1 MIVGETNPRKAKRQ
15 TQRATVGL
23 CLSFVGSH
31 TPMESTLAHRSLTRM
46 WLLPAWSQRIC
57 QPGLS
62 PGLYFAL
69 GQCESRA
76 VWPVAENLPA
86 IHRTKYETHPSLCW
100 NLRRW
105 R

>member
-1 MIVGETNPRKAKRQ
+1 MIGGETKPRKAKRQ
-15 TQRATVGL
+15 SQRATVGL

-46 WLLPAWSQRIC
+46 WLLPALSQRIC

-69 GQCESRA
+69 GQFESMV
-76 VWPVAENLPA
+76 VWPVAENLSA
-86 IHRTKYETHPSLCW
+86 IDRTKYETQPSLWW
-100 NLRRW
+100 NLR
-105 R
+105 